1 MHALDGTLSN
11 LNIFEDVRDN
21 IAKDIYHKKSH

>member
-1 MHALDGTLSN
+1 MHTLDGTLSN